1 MLGPAEGSHEP
12 RHLGRPTPVDHMAF
26 LRKVKGPWARR
37 GWAICFLDAESEARR
52 DHIIQQ

>member
-1 MLGPAEGSHEP
+1 MHAKKSSLKMLGPAEGSHEP

-37 GWAICFLDAESEARR
+37 GWAICFLDAS
-52 DHIIQQ
+52 